1 MSEHIDLHQDE
12 GILTVRINRPDRK
25 NALTAEM
32 YAAMVDALER
42 AEQDDACR
50 VALFIGTQ
58 GIYTAGNDIKDFLE
72 TPPQG
77 PDAPVSRF
85 IRFLA
90 NTDLPLVAAVDG
102 PAVGVGTTMLLHCD
116 FVHVTE
122 GAMLQMP
129 FVDLALVPEAG
140 SSFLLPRLVGHAK
153 AAELLMLGRPFD
165 GREAVALGIANRLT
179 PADELEA
186 AAHDTAAALAA
197 KPPRALRRTK
207 ALMRHS
213 EDHLR
218 QAMEREGAA
227 FSEGLVSAEAKEA
240 FSAFLE
246 KRKPDFSKLA

>member
-12 GILTVRINRPDRK
+12 GILTVRFNRPDRK

-32 YAAMVDALER
+32 YAAMADALEA
-42 AEQDDACR
+42 AEADPGCR
-50 VALFIGTQ
+50 VALFLGTD

-72 TPPQG
+72 TPPVSD
-77 PDAPVSRF
+77 DAPVGRF

-90 NTDLPLVAAVDG
+90 RTDLPLVAAVDG

-122 GAMLQMP
+122 TAMLQMP

-140 SSFLLPRLVGHAK
+140 SSFLLPRLMGHAK
-153 AAELLMLGRPFD
+153 AAELLLLGKRFD
-165 GREAVALGIANRLT
+165 GREAVDLGIANHLT
-179 PADELEA
+179 PAGELEA
-186 AAHDTAAALAA
+186 AAYETARALAA
-197 KPPRALRRTK
+197 KPPRAVRTTK
-207 ALMRHS
+207 ALMRQS

-218 QAMEREGAA
+218 HAMERESKA
-227 FSEGLVSAEAKEA
+227 FGEGLHSAEAKEA

-246 KRKPDFSKLA
+246 KRKPDFSNLA